1 MDTFVEQIIKKKKEP
16 LEIIIMVA
24 VALAALTVSL
34 AIFRFLPILSP
45 SIVLILWGGW
55 WLITNQNKEFEYSYT
70 NGELDIDCIIA
81 QRRRKRV
88 ASVTCAKVE
97 SYGRFQ
103 PEKMAGR
110 KFDCTVMAAPELRM
124 EGNYYFTYRS
134 KKNGH
139 TLVVFHPDERVQQ
152 AVYSALPRLMQIEL
166 DKENRNY

>member
-1 MDTFVEQIIKKKKEP
+1 MDTFIEQIIKKKKEP
-16 LEIIIMVA
+16 LDILIIVG
-24 VALAALTVSL
+24 VTLAALTISL
-34 AIFRFLPILSP
+34 AIFKFLSILIP
-45 SIVLILWGGW
+45 LIVLVVWGAW
-55 WLITNQNKEFEYSYT
+55 WLITNRNREFEYSYT

-103 PEKMAGR
+103 PEKLVGR

-139 TLVVFHPDERVQQ
+139 TLVIFHPDERVQQ
-152 AVYSALPRLMQIEL
+152 AIYSALPRLMQIEL
-166 DKENRNY
+166 DKENQNH